1 MPTINK
7 QTIKKGRDAVDAY
20 RLAHSQLYAQGWHKG
35 IPEEH
40 IPLLNILIKTL
51 GKLGFGSLDDFFSAN
66 DQLNLKEAGLINK
79 TELTEDDA
87 RILEGMWH

>member
-7 QTIKKGRDAVDAY
+7 QTIKKGRKAVDAY
-20 RLAHSQLYAQGWHKG
+20 RLAHLQLYAQGWRKG

-51 GKLGFGSLDDFFSAN
+51 GKLGFSSLDDFFSAN
-66 DQLNLKEAGLINK
+66 DQFNLAEAGLTDK
-79 TELTEDDA
+79 AELTEDDIK
-87 RILEGMWH
+87 ILNGMWH